1 MTRKDWLL
9 LFALSVPWGCSFLFF
24 KVLGAELPPLTI
36 ALGRVAIAAAVL
48 GAALAAAGVS
58 VAPFTRHWRDMLLLG
73 LLNNAVPFSLFAW
86 GETLVSSGTASV
98 FNAMAPV
105 LTVLAL
111 RAAGLS
117 GPFTWNK
124 WVGVLLGFAG
134 VVVLAGPDALV
145 GSNLWGGPGVPGRSW
160 VLRPGGT
167 GDGPAAAPAA
177 VGSCGRAVDIQHA
190 HPRAGGGARGPA
202 LGVAGT
208 IAEGLGGAGGAG
220 AAVSTAL
227 AYAVYFRLVAR
238 AGPANAMLVTYMVPL
253 TALALGNLVL
263 REPITLN
270 ALLGAGVILAGLAL
284 LDGRWLP
291 QREAT

>member
-58 VAPFTRHWRDMLLLG
+58 IAPFTRHWQDMLLLG

-145 GSNLWGGPGVPGRSW
+145 GSNLWGDLACLGAAGCYALGAPVMARLRHLPPSGVAAGQLISSTLIL
-160 VLRPGGT
+160 V
-167 GDGPAAAPAA
+167 PAAALVDRPWALPAPSLRA
-177 VGSCGRAVDIQHA
+177 WGALVGL
-190 HPRAGGGARGPA
+190 A
-202 LGVAGT
+202 L
-208 IAEGLGGAGGAG
+208 L
-220 AAVSTAL
+220 STAL

>member
-58 VAPFTRHWRDMLLLG
+58 VAPFTRHWQDMLLLR

-145 GSNLWGGPGVPGRSW
+145 GSNLWGDLACLGAAGCYALGAPVMARLRHLPPSGVAAGQLISSTLIL
-160 VLRPGGT
+160 V
-167 GDGPAAAPAA
+167 PAAALVDRPWALPAPSLRA
-177 VGSCGRAVDIQHA
+177 WGALVGL
-190 HPRAGGGARGPA
+190 A
-202 LGVAGT
+202 L
-208 IAEGLGGAGGAG
+208 L
-220 AAVSTAL
+220 STAL

>member
-58 VAPFTRHWRDMLLLG
+58 VAPFTRHWQDMLLLG

-86 GETLVSSGTASV
+86 GEMLVSSGTASV

-145 GSNLWGGPGVPGRSW
+145 GSNLWGDLACLGAAGCYALGAPVMARLRHLPPSGVAAGQLISSTLIL
-160 VLRPGGT
+160 V
-167 GDGPAAAPAA
+167 PAAALVDRPWALPAPSLRA
-177 VGSCGRAVDIQHA
+177 WGALVGL
-190 HPRAGGGARGPA
+190 A
-202 LGVAGT
+202 L
-208 IAEGLGGAGGAG
+208 L
-220 AAVSTAL
+220 STAL

>member
-58 VAPFTRHWRDMLLLG
+58 VAPFTRHWQDMLLLG

-145 GSNLWGGPGVPGRSW
+145 GSNLWGDLACLGAAGCYALGAPVMARLRHLPPSGVAAGQLISSTLIL
-160 VLRPGGT
+160 V
-167 GDGPAAAPAA
+167 PAAALVDRPWALPAPSLRA
-177 VGSCGRAVDIQHA
+177 WGALVGL
-190 HPRAGGGARGPA
+190 A
-202 LGVAGT
+202 L
-208 IAEGLGGAGGAG
+208 L
-220 AAVSTAL
+220 STAL

>member
-145 GSNLWGGPGVPGRSW
+145 GSNLWGDLACLGAAGCYALGAPVMARLRYLPPSGVAAGQLISSTLIL
-160 VLRPGGT
+160 V
-167 GDGPAAAPAA
+167 PAAALVDRPWALPAP
-177 VGSCGRAVDIQHA
+177 SLRAW
-190 HPRAGGGARGPA
+190 GA
-202 LGVAGT
+202 
-208 IAEGLGGAGGAG
+208 
-220 AAVSTAL
+220 
-227 AYAVYFRLVAR
+227 LV
-238 AGPANAMLVTYMVPL
+238 
-253 TALALGNLVL
+253 
-263 REPITLN
+263 
-270 ALLGAGVILAGLAL
+270 GLAL
-284 LDGRWLP
+284 LSPRRWPMPCISGWWPGPGRLT
-291 QREAT
+291 QCS

>member
-145 GSNLWGGPGVPGRSW
+145 GSNLWGDLACLGAAGCYALGAPVMARLRHLPPSGVAAGQLISSTLIL
-160 VLRPGGT
+160 V
-167 GDGPAAAPAA
+167 PAAALVDRPWALPAPSLRA
-177 VGSCGRAVDIQHA
+177 WGALVGL
-190 HPRAGGGARGPA
+190 A
-202 LGVAGT
+202 L
-208 IAEGLGGAGGAG
+208 L
-220 AAVSTAL
+220 STAL